1 MGSLPDNLRSGVQM
15 LMQVEPPSALPV
27 PTQRDTPRGAGWA
40 LIPGA
45 GPMGTASTASCLLS
59 PSSDAF
65 DFKYGVCL
73 LRMKEGLNISRVV
86 QAHSECRERGPMGLV
101 PTQRLQWDVTAGL
114 GMGVCVPGAAR

>member
-1 MGSLPDNLRSGVQM
+1 M
-15 LMQVEPPSALPV
+15 LMQVQPPSALPV
-27 PTQRDTPRGAGWA
+27 PTQRDTPCRAGRA

-73 LRMKEGLNISRVV
+73 LRMKEGLNVSRVV
-86 QAHSECRERGPMGLV
+86 QAHSECREMGPMGLV

-114 GMGVCVPGAAR
+114 GMGVRVPGAAR